1 MVEALDPIGAD
12 AGGLSNPHRG
22 KNPLSPLWSCQVMSA
37 TPFNLQNGEGAQPG
51 LIALADHVR
60 PTFDASRAPGASRTL
75 PLLGDAD
82 TLAILE
88 QSNGLFEVLKRFTF
102 AHVARFHPRGRA
114 EGGFEDFELATIAYA
129 RALPCIRLGDVALE
143 KRACRQ
149 AAFAWRVFENQS
161 ARPGRGR
168 CRAQCE
174 GKSLREKQQIG
185 AHAVAEAK
193 RQGTLDRLV
202 AAYRRLVDDGVVP
215 AGSTPANG
223 VWATTAG
230 VTVRTLQNHRTALQA
245 ALGTRGE
252 IRCED
257 KRKSAPALKNHNP
270 FLFPTVPTQPESLPG
285 GNGQSVRTTQHSDR
299 SPVSP
304 PLALLTIPSPARLL
318 RPGES
323 FAPSGA
329 PIPTIPSWLAGLVL
343 FPGAVVPP
351 APDLGSRP
359 SFEAEEML
367 AMVTRAGFVRASAG
381 EKFTL
386 LPTTPHASPAPAE
399 GSAAA
404 APAARD
410 PAAPGPVPDRRPV
423 ERTQRDLAPGV
434 RAAPAATLRHRPP
447 IHPAASPPGRRIV
460 AGGVLDQTS
469 PAEPPGLGSTGFS
482 TTFDATTLFSG
493 SPDG

>member
-1 MVEALDPIGAD
+1 MLHGERPA
-12 AGGLSNPHRG
+12 
-22 KNPLSPLWSCQVMSA
+22 SP
-37 TPFNLQNGEGAQPG
+37 T
-51 LIALADHVR
+51 
-60 PTFDASRAPGASRTL
+60 
-75 PLLGDAD
+75 
-82 TLAILE
+82 
-88 QSNGLFEVLKRFTF
+88 
-102 AHVARFHPRGRA
+102 
-114 EGGFEDFELATIAYA
+114 
-129 RALPCIRLGDVALE
+129 
-143 KRACRQ
+143 
-149 AAFAWRVFENQS
+149 AAV
-161 ARPGRGR
+161 ARPGARDGRGAGSR

-252 IRCED
+252 IRSED
-257 KRKSAPALKNHNP
+257 KRTLSSTLKNHNP

-329 PIPTIPSWLAGLVL
+329 PIPTVPSWAAGLVL
-343 FPGAVVPP
+343 FSGAVVPP
-351 APDLGSRP
+351 APDLGSHQ

-367 AMVTRAGFVRASAG
+367 ARAGFVRASAG

-386 LPTTPHASPAPAE
+386 LPTTPHAPPAPAE

-404 APAARD
+404 APVARD
-410 PAAPGPVPDRRPV
+410 PAAPGPVPGRRPV
-423 ERTQRDLAPGV
+423 ERTQRDLAPGGL
-434 RAAPAATLRHRPP
+434 AAPAATLRHRPP
-447 IHPAASPPGRRIV
+447 VRPAASPPGRRIV

-469 PAEPPGLGSTGFS
+469 PAEPPGLGSTGSS
-482 TTFDATTLFSG
+482 TTFDATTLFRTG
-493 SPDG
+493 SSDG